1 MTLLLLLNADAR
13 EALTPTLDDV
23 AALLRARTYDAN
35 GVQVGQFTGSTR
47 PSAAHVQE
55 LIDFAAGDV
64 VARTGADIPEKY
76 WPEARRLAAL
86 QAAALVESSFFPE
99 QLDSDHSA
107 YRQYTAAY
115 LDGIR
120 ALAELVRQPSA
131 LRLV

>member
-1 MTLLLLLNADAR
+1 MSLLLLLNEDAR

-64 VARTGADIPEKY
+64 LARAGVGIAEQY

-86 QAAALVESSFFPE
+86 RAAALVESSFFPE
-99 QLDSDHSA
+99 QLDSDRSA
-107 YRQYTAAY
+107 YKEYTAAY

-120 ALAELVRQPSA
+120 ALVELVRQPSA
-131 LRLV
+131 IRLV